1 MLLDPKAT
9 KPRFRNAHTRGS
21 RTTVASVSI
30 AQLPFW
36 FLCSSLFFLDP
47 PENAFAALVSFSIH
61 PLQNPDYRDVPHTD
75 PCKGNHRAN
84 VK

>member
-1 MLLDPKAT
+1 
-9 KPRFRNAHTRGS
+9 
-21 RTTVASVSI
+21 
-30 AQLPFW
+30 LPFW

-47 PENAFAALVSFSIH
+47 PENAFAALASFSIH

-75 PCKGNHRAN
+75 TCKGNHRAN